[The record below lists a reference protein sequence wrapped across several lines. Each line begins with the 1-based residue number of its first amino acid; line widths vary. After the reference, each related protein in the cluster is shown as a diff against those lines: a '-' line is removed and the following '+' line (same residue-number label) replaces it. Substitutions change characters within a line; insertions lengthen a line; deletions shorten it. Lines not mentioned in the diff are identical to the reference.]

1 MIYRVSHKYNNYFNG
16 QKILQKKLVFLYKK
30 KQFNHQNVRIKG
42 VSTHQN
48 MGIVK
53 NIKQTTFS
61 TEAYS
66 ITL

>member
-1 MIYRVSHKYNNYFNG
+1 MTTKVQQLFQWTKNPSE
-16 QKILQKKLVFLYKK
+16 KISFFYTK
-30 KQFNHQNVRIKG
+30 KQFNHQIARIKG

-61 TEAYS
+61 TEAYF
-66 ITL
+66 ITQ